1 MLAISYNW
9 WKFLH
14 VAGVIAFVL
23 FHGVS
28 MVAALQVRRE
38 RDRGRIA
45 TLLQFS
51 GSSLLGMYVSL
62 AWLTV
67 FGVVAGIQGQYWN
80 DGWFW
85 MSIVLLVLVSAEMGA
100 VSRPYY
106 ARLER
111 GDRGPALGR
120 SAPER
125 RGARGDP
132 ARAGRRLERG
142 RRLRRARGDHLAHDL
157 QAVPGDLSLLRV
169 ERRPHNVVRSSGCS
183 AGPLT
188 TSPVGENRDP

>member
-14 VAGVIAFVL
+14 VVGVIAFVL

-62 AWLTV
+62 GWLAV

-85 MSIVLLVLVSAEMGA
+85 ISIVLLVLVSVEMGA

-106 ARLER
+106 ARLKEAIEVR
-111 GDRGPALGR
+111 PSGVPRR
-120 SAPER
+120 SDEELEEILRAPVAVWNAAV
-125 RGARGDP
+125 GFAV
-132 ARAGRRLERG
+132 
-142 RRLRRARGDHLAHDL
+142 LATITWL
-157 QAVPGDLSLLRV
+157 MIFKPFQVI
-169 ERRPHNVVRSSGCS
+169 
-183 AGPLT
+183 
-188 TSPVGENRDP
+188 